1 MSKEAGQ
8 ADPGRIASM
17 PGVVAKSN
25 LTKMAMAVFAQ
36 SKTVQF
42 WWDQNLPAAIT
53 TPMNETIQTFFLP
66 ETNVKASLT
75 KYQELAAQHIK

>member
-1 MSKEAGQ
+1 
-8 ADPGRIASM
+8 M

-25 LTKMAMAVFAQ
+25 LSRMATAVFAQ
-36 SKTVQF
+36 SKTVQY

-66 ETNVKASLT
+66 ETNVKASLA
-75 KYQELAAQHIK
+75 KYQELAAANIK